1 MLSPRSPWKSCKT
14 DCCRCYGARPRPVA
28 ERDRA
33 GLSASAASPPLCF
46 SGLPGP
52 GHSEG
57 QGRAPGGRGHA
68 LGPAA
73 PHSRSPQSC
82 RKLHLPGFPGAR
94 LGRRGERARVG
105 ARGVAGG
112 GLSWMSTWRL
122 GTSGGG
128 SPRRSDARLR
138 RGRPRER
145 GEAVEAQVPSPSLA
159 CPLAGPREGA
169 EVAPQGKAGYFARR
183 QNSGMLPWWLR
194 R

>member
-14 DCCRCYGARPRPVA
+14 DCCRCYGARPRPLA
-28 ERDRA
+28 ERTA
-33 GLSASAASPPLCF
+33 PESPPPQPAHCSASPALLGQAAARIMVAHLAAADTHQGQRTAPPAR
-46 SGLPGP
+46 P
-52 GHSEG
+52 E
-57 QGRAPGGRGHA
+57 
-68 LGPAA
+68 
-73 PHSRSPQSC
+73 SC

-138 RGRPRER
+138 GGRPRER
-145 GEAVEAQVPSPSLA
+145 GEAVEAQVPPPSLA

-183 QNSGMLPWWLR
+183 QHSGMLPWWLR
-194 R
+194 G

>member
-14 DCCRCYGARPRPVA
+14 VADATGLVQGPSPNGPRWNLRLRSQPTALPLRPSWARPQRGS
-28 ERDRA
+28 R
-33 GLSASAASPPLCF
+33 S
-46 SGLPGP
+46 
-52 GHSEG
+52 
-57 QGRAPGGRGHA
+57 RAPGGRGHA
-68 LGPAA
+68 SGPADR
-73 PHSRSPQSC
+73 PSRSPQSC

-105 ARGVAGG
+105 ARRAAGG
-112 GLSWMSTWRL
+112 GLSWRSTWRL

-145 GEAVEAQVPSPSLA
+145 GEAVEAQVPPPSLA

-183 QNSGMLPWWLR
+183 QHSGMLPWWLR
-194 R
+194 G